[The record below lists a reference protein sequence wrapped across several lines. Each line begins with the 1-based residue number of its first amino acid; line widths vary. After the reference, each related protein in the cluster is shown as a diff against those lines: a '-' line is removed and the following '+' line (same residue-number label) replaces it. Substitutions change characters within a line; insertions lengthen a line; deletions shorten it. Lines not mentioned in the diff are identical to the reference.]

1 MSVSAIPVDI
11 VAPPRFD
18 MARFDMG
25 RLGAATLSANALDFA
40 NLLIS
45 AQLQGATDLLA
56 TVSVAEGAAPATR
69 IEAHRSTSVA
79 GPVRTTIITFTDGTT
94 DIQTITVDSD
104 RRDLQFQAF
113 PMNWTRIEA
122 PIKTDS
128 DLEPEIGLE
137 ARRPSEDTMR
147 GWKGRKAPTGVA
159 TIRSGGIPGDRHPHP
174 SAQNSDPIDPA
185 DMGRL
190 IDVLG

>member
-1 MSVSAIPVDI
+1 MSVSAIPIDI

-18 MARFDMG
+18 MG
-25 RLGAATLSANALDFA
+25 RLGAAAWAPGALDFA

-45 AQLQGATDLLA
+45 TQLQSAADLLA

-94 DIQTITVDSD
+94 DIQTVMVDSD
-104 RRDLQFQAF
+104 RRDIQVQAF

-122 PIKTDS
+122 PINADS
-128 DLEPEIGLE
+128 DLEPEIGLQ
-137 ARRPSEDTMR
+137 ARCPSEDTMR
-147 GWKGRKAPTGVA
+147 GWKGRKAPTGA
-159 TIRSGGIPGDRHPHP
+159 AIIRSDGISGDRHPHP